1 MTPSHNFPHVS
12 VVVNTY
18 NQERFIAQALRSVIA
33 QDFPADAREIIVV
46 DDGSQDGTPQ
56 QLREFS
62 SLIRY
67 IRQDN
72 AGQVSAFNT
81 GVAAAR
87 GEILAFLDGDDW
99 WEPSKLTKI
108 IAAFDANPEV
118 SAVGHGYFEVNEHGL
133 TTATMSPEHYRRLG
147 LESPSQARESAPFRI
162 FLGTSRLAIRRSILK
177 RAMPVPPELP
187 FFDNFVFS
195 QAIAISGAVVLPE
208 PLCYYRIHS
217 GSLYVG
223 DAVDQK
229 RLWKRY
235 GLLCGLLEHLPVRL
249 TQIGVTED
257 AICAFLE
264 SDIVDRDRLK
274 LILLGGKRSETF
286 RVERSAFRISYSN
299 PTIGYRCF
307 KALTFLMALVLAP
320 KAFYKVHDWYA
331 KHGLR
336 RVRQW
341 IGNASPS
348 LPQVAR
354 RSVKGDVDSTR
365 A

>member
-1 MTPSHNFPHVS
+1 MTLSDSFPRVS

-18 NQERFIAQALRSVIA
+18 NHERFISQALRSVIA
-33 QDFPADAREIIVV
+33 QDFSADAMEIIVV
-46 DDGSQDGTPQ
+46 DDGSQDRTPQ
-56 QLREFS
+56 LLSEFS
-62 SLIRY
+62 SLIHY
-67 IRQDN
+67 IRQGN
-72 AGQVSAFNT
+72 GGQVSAFNI

-99 WEPSKLTKI
+99 WESSKLTRI

-118 SAVGHGYFEVNEHGL
+118 SAVGHGYFEVNERGL

-162 FLGTSRLAIRRSILK
+162 FLGTSRLAIRRSVLK
-177 RAMPVPPELP
+177 RAMPVPAELP

-217 GSLYVG
+217 GSLYAG
-223 DAVDQK
+223 DVANQK
-229 RLWKRY
+229 RLWTRY
-235 GLLCGLLEHLPVRL
+235 RLLCGLLNHLPVRL
-249 TQIGVTED
+249 TQIGVPED
-257 AICAFLE
+257 AISAFLE
-264 SDIVDRDRLK
+264 SDVVDRDRLK

-286 RVERSAFRISYSN
+286 RAERSAFRISCSN

-307 KALTFLMALVLAP
+307 KALTFLMALVLPP
-320 KAFYKVHDWYA
+320 KTFYKAHDWYA
-331 KHGLR
+331 KHDLR

-341 IGNASPS
+341 IGNASHS